1 MEKLF
6 EKILHEMRSGIAF
19 PLAFVVSFLV
29 SIFNLKGVFQLIFEF
44 VSQYT
49 QNKIFSFFFIFL
61 FFYANFFIV
70 GKIINK
76 VLLWYRAKNEAKKY
90 EQYLIDQKDK
100 EIALK
105 IHECH
110 YKIQKELYECYS
122 KKQNKIPRTSEFDY
136 WISCLG
142 LRDFF
147 EPTKDDYIVKPYVLR
162 AIKKHHEI
170 AFKSIYWQQEN
181 FQKEGNISEKSERKD
196 LF

>member
-6 EKILHEMRSGIAF
+6 EKILHEMRSGITFA
-19 PLAFVVSFLV
+19 LAFVASLFV
-29 SIFNLKGVFQLIFEF
+29 SIVNLIGVFQLISEF
-44 VSQYT
+44 VFQYT
-49 QNKIFSFFFIFL
+49 QNKILSFFFIFL

-110 YKIQKELYECYS
+110 NEIKKELYKCYS
-122 KKQNKIPRTSEFDY
+122 KKQNKIPRTKELDNLIGHLS
-136 WISCLG
+136 

-147 EPTKDDYIVKPYVLR
+147 EPTESDYIVKPDVLR
-162 AIKKHHEI
+162 AIKKYHKI
-170 AFKSIYWQQEN
+170 AFKSVYWQ
-181 FQKEGNISEKSERKD
+181 
-196 LF
+196 

>member
-1 MEKLF
+1 M
-6 EKILHEMRSGIAF
+6 IS
-19 PLAFVVSFLV
+19 
-29 SIFNLKGVFQLIFEF
+29 EF
-44 VSQYT
+44 VFQYT
-49 QNKIFSFFFIFL
+49 QNKILSFLFIFL

-110 YKIQKELYECYS
+110 NEIKKELYKCYS

-136 WISCLG
+136 WIGCLG

-147 EPTKDDYIVKPYVLR
+147 EPTKDDYIVKLDVLR
-162 AIKKHHEI
+162 AIKKYHKI
-170 AFKSIYWQQEN
+170 AFQSIYWQQEN

>member
-19 PLAFVVSFLV
+19 ALVFVFSFIV
-29 SIFNLKGVFQLIFEF
+29 SIVNPKGVFQFIFEF
-44 VSQYT
+44 IFQYT
-49 QNKIFSFFFIFL
+49 QNKIFSFSFFFSFL
-61 FFYANFFIV
+61 LFYAIF
-70 GKIINK
+70 NK
-76 VLLWYRAKNEAKKY
+76 AFLWHGAKKY

-110 YKIQKELYECYS
+110 NEIKKELYKCYS
-122 KKQNKIPRTSEFDY
+122 KKQNKIPRTGEFDY
-136 WISCLG
+136 WIGCLG

-162 AIKKHHEI
+162 AIKKYHKI

-181 FQKEGNISEKSERKD
+181 F
-196 LF
+196 

>member
-6 EKILHEMRSGIAF
+6 EKLLPKMRSGIAF
-19 PLAFVVSFLV
+19 VAIVFSLIV
-29 SIFNLKGVFQLIFEF
+29 SIVNPIGVFQLIFEF
-44 VSQYT
+44 VFQYT
-49 QNKIFSFFFIFL
+49 QNKIFSFSFSFIFIFL

-76 VLLWYRAKNEAKKY
+76 VLLWYRVKNEAKKY

-110 YKIQKELYECYS
+110 YKIQKELYKCYS

-136 WISCLG
+136 WIGCLG

-147 EPTKDDYIVKPYVLR
+147 EPTKDDYIVKPDVLR
-162 AIKKHHEI
+162 AIKKYHEI
-170 AFKSIYWQQEN
+170 AFKSIYWQQN
-181 FQKEGNISEKSERKD
+181 K
-196 LF
+196 

>member
-6 EKILHEMRSGIAF
+6 ENILHEMRSRISF
-19 PLAFVVSFLV
+19 SFAFVVSFLV

-44 VSQYT
+44 VFQYT
-49 QNKIFSFFFIFL
+49 QNKILSFSLSFFFIFF
-61 FFYANFFIV
+61 FFYAIFFIV

-110 YKIQKELYECYS
+110 YKIQKELYKCYS
-122 KKQNKIPRTSEFDY
+122 KKQNKIPRTDEFDY
-136 WISCLG
+136 WIGCLG

-162 AIKKHHEI
+162 AIKKYHEI
-170 AFKSIYWQQEN
+170 AFKSIYWQQN
-181 FQKEGNISEKSERKD
+181 K
-196 LF
+196 

>member
-29 SIFNLKGVFQLIFEF
+29 SIVNPIGVFQLVFEF
-44 VSQYT
+44 VFQYT
-49 QNKIFSFFFIFL
+49 QNKILSLLFSFFFIFL
-61 FFYANFFIV
+61 FFYASFFIV

-110 YKIQKELYECYS
+110 YKIQKELYKCYS
-122 KKQNKIPRTSEFDY
+122 KKQNKIPRTDEFDY
-136 WISCLG
+136 WIGCLG

-162 AIKKHHEI
+162 AIKKYHEI
-170 AFKSIYWQQEN
+170 AFKSIYWQQN
-181 FQKEGNISEKSERKD
+181 K
-196 LF
+196 